1 MAPMWTS
8 LHTHTHTH
16 THNTHTKEYYSSGE
30 RRNMLFVKTWMD
42 FEGIMLSEIADD
54 R

>member
-1 MAPMWTS
+1 MLMGCSCIYFNMFMVTY
-8 LHTHTHTH
+8 
-16 THNTHTKEYYSSGE
+16 THTKEYYSSGE
-30 RRNMLFVKTWMD
+30 RRNMLFVTTWMD